1 MIIIDGVKMTKWKRM
16 RRREERKRMQEEERK
31 QSTEQEPTLVE
42 ETPENV
48 QTSPKNES
56 IEAVTNTPKFVIS
69 GVKYVYLIVCFALLS
84 GIFYPLITGEGWEL
98 SLKGIGI
105 LAVGLFGGILLYKS
119 ITSEKRRGV
128 LMCCGFGLIA
138 VSLIIIYELVG
149 NPLYQ

>member
-1 MIIIDGVKMTKWKRM
+1 MTKWKRM
-16 RRREERKRMQEEERK
+16 RRREERKRMQEEDRK
-31 QSTEQEPTLVE
+31 QPTEQEPTLVE
-42 ETPENV
+42 ETLENV

-84 GIFYPLITGEGWEL
+84 GVFYPLVTGEGWNET
-98 SLKGIGI
+98 LKGIGI

-119 ITSEKRRGV
+119 VTSEKRRGV

-138 VSLIIIYELVG
+138 VSLIIIYELVES
-149 NPLYQ
+149 PLYQ

>member
-1 MIIIDGVKMTKWKRM
+1 MTKWKRM
-16 RRREERKRMQEEERK
+16 RRREERKRIQEEERK
-31 QSTEQEPTLVE
+31 QPTEHEPTLVE

-56 IEAVTNTPKFVIS
+56 IEAVTNTPKFVNS

-84 GIFYPLITGEGWEL
+84 GIFYPLITGEGWEE

-119 ITSEKRRGV
+119 VTSEKRRGV

-138 VSLIIIYELVG
+138 VSLIIIYELIG
-149 NPLYQ
+149 SPLYQ

>member
-1 MIIIDGVKMTKWKRM
+1 MTKWKRM
-16 RRREERKRMQEEERK
+16 RRRQERKRMQEEERK

-69 GVKYVYLIVCFALLS
+69 GIKYVYLIVCFALLS
-84 GIFYPLITGEGWEL
+84 GIFYPLVVGEGWEL

-138 VSLIIIYELVG
+138 VSLIIIYELVES
-149 NPLYQ
+149 PLY

>member
-1 MIIIDGVKMTKWKRM
+1 MTKWKRM
-16 RRREERKRMQEEERK
+16 RRRQERKRMQEEERK
-31 QSTEQEPTLVE
+31 QSTEQESTLVE

-48 QTSPKNES
+48 QTSPKNENTET
-56 IEAVTNTPKFVIS
+56 ITNTPKFVIS

-84 GIFYPLITGEGWEL
+84 GIFYPLVTGERWEE

-138 VSLIIIYELVG
+138 VSLIIIYELIG
-149 NPLYQ
+149 SPLYQ

>member
-1 MIIIDGVKMTKWKRM
+1 MTKWKRM
-16 RRREERKRMQEEERK
+16 RRRQERKRMQEEERK

-48 QTSPKNES
+48 QISQKNENT
-56 IEAVTNTPKFVIS
+56 ETTTNTPKFVIS

-84 GIFYPLITGEGWEL
+84 GIFYPLVVGEGWEL
-98 SLKGIGI
+98 SLKGIGV

-138 VSLIIIYELVG
+138 VSLIIIYELIG
-149 NPLYQ
+149 SPLYQ

>member
-1 MIIIDGVKMTKWKRM
+1 MTKWKRM

-84 GIFYPLITGEGWEL
+84 GIFYPLVTGEGWEL

-138 VSLIIIYELVG
+138 VSLIIIYELIG
-149 NPLYQ
+149 SPLYQ

>member
-1 MIIIDGVKMTKWKRM
+1 MTKWKRM
-16 RRREERKRMQEEERK
+16 RRREERKRIQEEERK

-48 QTSPKNES
+48 QTFPKNES

-84 GIFYPLITGEGWEL
+84 GIFYPLVTGTGWEQ

-105 LAVGLFGGILLYKS
+105 LSVGLFGGILLYKS

-138 VSLIIIYELVG
+138 VSLIIIYELIG
-149 NPLYQ
+149 SPLYQ

>member
-1 MIIIDGVKMTKWKRM
+1 MTKWKRM
-16 RRREERKRMQEEERK
+16 RRRQERRRMQEEERK

-42 ETPENV
+42 ETPNDV
-48 QTSPKNES
+48 QISQKNENM
-56 IEAVTNTPKFVIS
+56 ETTTNTPKFVIS

-84 GIFYPLITGEGWEL
+84 GIFYPLVVGEGWEL

-138 VSLIIIYELVG
+138 VSLIIIYELIES
-149 NPLYQ
+149 PLYQ

>member
-1 MIIIDGVKMTKWKRM
+1 MTKWKRM
-16 RRREERKRMQEEERK
+16 RRREERKRIQEEERK

-48 QTSPKNES
+48 QISQKNENT
-56 IEAVTNTPKFVIS
+56 ETTTNTPKFVIS

-84 GIFYPLITGEGWEL
+84 GIFYPLVTGTGWEQ

-105 LAVGLFGGILLYKS
+105 LSVGLFGGILLYKS

-138 VSLIIIYELVG
+138 VSLIIIYELIG
-149 NPLYQ
+149 SPLYQ

>member
-1 MIIIDGVKMTKWKRM
+1 MTKWKRM
-16 RRREERKRMQEEERK
+16 KRRQERKRMQEEERK

-42 ETPENV
+42 EAPEDV
-48 QTSPKNES
+48 QISQKNENM
-56 IEAVTNTPKFVIS
+56 ETTTNTPKFVIS

-84 GIFYPLITGEGWEL
+84 GIFYPLVVGEGWEQ

-119 ITSEKRRGV
+119 ITTEKRRGV

-138 VSLIIIYELVG
+138 VSLIIIYELIG
-149 NPLYQ
+149 SPLYQ

>member
-1 MIIIDGVKMTKWKRM
+1 MTKWKRM
-16 RRREERKRMQEEERK
+16 RRRQERKRMQEEERK

-84 GIFYPLITGEGWEL
+84 GIFYPLVTGDGWEL
-98 SLKGIGI
+98 SLKGIGV

-138 VSLIIIYELVG
+138 VSLIIIYELIG
-149 NPLYQ
+149 SPLYQ

>member
-1 MIIIDGVKMTKWKRM
+1 MTKWKRM
-16 RRREERKRMQEEERK
+16 RRRQERKRMQEEEQK
-31 QSTEQEPTLVE
+31 QPTEQKPTLVE

-56 IEAVTNTPKFVIS
+56 TEAVTNTPKFVIS

-84 GIFYPLITGEGWEL
+84 GIFYPLVTGDGWEL
-98 SLKGIGI
+98 SLKGIGV

-138 VSLIIIYELVG
+138 VSLIIIYELIG
-149 NPLYQ
+149 KPLYQ

>member
-1 MIIIDGVKMTKWKRM
+1 MTKWKRM

-48 QTSPKNES
+48 QISQKNENT
-56 IEAVTNTPKFVIS
+56 ETTTNTPKFVIS

-84 GIFYPLITGEGWEL
+84 GIFYPLVTGDGWEQ
-98 SLKGIGI
+98 SLKGIGV

-138 VSLIIIYELVG
+138 VSLIIIYELIG
-149 NPLYQ
+149 SPLYQ

>member
-1 MIIIDGVKMTKWKRM
+1 MTKWKRM
-16 RRREERKRMQEEERK
+16 RRRQERKRMQEEERK
-31 QSTEQEPTLVE
+31 QPTEHEPTLVE

-56 IEAVTNTPKFVIS
+56 IEAVTNTPKFIIS

-84 GIFYPLITGEGWEL
+84 GIFYPLVTGDGWEL
-98 SLKGIGI
+98 SLKGIGV

-138 VSLIIIYELVG
+138 VSLIIIYELVES
-149 NPLYQ
+149 PLYQ

>member
-1 MIIIDGVKMTKWKRM
+1 MTKWKRM

-48 QTSPKNES
+48 QTFPKNES

-84 GIFYPLITGEGWEL
+84 GIFYPLVVGEGWEL

-119 ITSEKRRGV
+119 ITSEKRRAM

-138 VSLIIIYELVG
+138 VSLIIIYELVES
-149 NPLYQ
+149 PLYQ

>member
-1 MIIIDGVKMTKWKRM
+1 MTKWKRV
-16 RRREERKRMQEEERK
+16 RRREERKRMQEEEQK

-56 IEAVTNTPKFVIS
+56 IETVTNTPKFVIS

-84 GIFYPLITGEGWEL
+84 GIFYPLVTGEGWEL

-105 LAVGLFGGILLYKS
+105 LAVGLFGAILLYKS

-138 VSLIIIYELVG
+138 ASLIIIYEIVG
-149 NPLYQ
+149 SPLYQ

>member
-1 MIIIDGVKMTKWKRM
+1 MTKWKRM
-16 RRREERKRMQEEERK
+16 RRRQERKRMQEEERK

-138 VSLIIIYELVG
+138 VSLIIIYELVES
-149 NPLYQ
+149 PLYQ

>member
-1 MIIIDGVKMTKWKRM
+1 MTKWKRV
-16 RRREERKRMQEEERK
+16 RRREERKRMQEEEQK

-84 GIFYPLITGEGWEL
+84 GIFYPLVTGEGWEL

-138 VSLIIIYELVG
+138 VSLIIIYELIG
-149 NPLYQ
+149 SPLYQ

>member
-1 MIIIDGVKMTKWKRM
+1 MTKWKRM
-16 RRREERKRMQEEERK
+16 KRRQERKRMQEEERK

-42 ETPENV
+42 ETPDDV
-48 QTSPKNES
+48 QISQKNENT
-56 IEAVTNTPKFVIS
+56 ETTTNTPKFVIS

-84 GIFYPLITGEGWEL
+84 GIFYPLVVGEGWEE

-119 ITSEKRRGV
+119 ITTEKRRGM

-138 VSLIIIYELVG
+138 VSLIIIYELIG
-149 NPLYQ
+149 SPLYQ

>member
-1 MIIIDGVKMTKWKRM
+1 MTKWKRM
-16 RRREERKRMQEEERK
+16 RRRQERKRMQEEERK

-48 QTSPKNES
+48 QISQKNENT
-56 IEAVTNTPKFVIS
+56 ETTTNTPKFVIS

-84 GIFYPLITGEGWEL
+84 GIFYPLVVGEGWEL

-138 VSLIIIYELVG
+138 VSLIIIYELIG
-149 NPLYQ
+149 SPLYQ

>member
-1 MIIIDGVKMTKWKRM
+1 MTKWKRM
-16 RRREERKRMQEEERK
+16 RRREERKRIQEEERK

-48 QTSPKNES
+48 QISPKNES
-56 IEAVTNTPKFVIS
+56 IEAVTNTPKFIIS

-84 GIFYPLITGEGWEL
+84 GIFYPLVTGEGWEE

-105 LAVGLFGGILLYKS
+105 LSVGLFGGILLYKS

-138 VSLIIIYELVG
+138 VSLIIIYELIG
-149 NPLYQ
+149 SPLYQ

>member
-1 MIIIDGVKMTKWKRM
+1 MTKWKRM
-16 RRREERKRMQEEERK
+16 RRRQERKRMQEEERK

-84 GIFYPLITGEGWEL
+84 GIFYPLVTGEGWEE

-119 ITSEKRRGV
+119 VTSEKRRGV

-138 VSLIIIYELVG
+138 VSLIIIYELIG
-149 NPLYQ
+149 SPLYQ

>member
-1 MIIIDGVKMTKWKRM
+1 MTKWKRM

-42 ETPENV
+42 ETTENI
-48 QTSPKNES
+48 QTSQKNENT
-56 IEAVTNTPKFVIS
+56 ETTTNTPKFVIS

-84 GIFYPLITGEGWEL
+84 GIFYPLVTGEGWEE

-119 ITSEKRRGV
+119 VTSEKRRGV

-138 VSLIIIYELVG
+138 VSLIIIYELIES
-149 NPLYQ
+149 PLYQ

>member
-1 MIIIDGVKMTKWKRM
+1 MTKWKRM
-16 RRREERKRMQEEERK
+16 KRRQERKRMREEERE

-84 GIFYPLITGEGWEL
+84 GIFYPLVVGEGWEL

-138 VSLIIIYELVG
+138 VSLIIIYELVES
-149 NPLYQ
+149 PLY